1 MTLFNNWAAGRC
13 PTYNPSP
20 MALYLA
26 EHGPG
31 TLAYLTKPKPK
42 PKP

>member
-1 MTLFNNWAAGRC
+1 MAGRL

-20 MALYLA
+20 MALWIA

-31 TLAYLTKPKPK
+31 TLAALTKPKTKTNP
-42 PKP
+42 